1 MELLLKN
8 IIQNEF
14 FMYLKAHTNLNIQ
27 KFISFYQR
35 YSKSDLLT
43 SQNKNIQLI
52 SVKNTQKHK
61 ITPCYQM
68 LLV

>member
-1 MELLLKN
+1 
-8 IIQNEF
+8 
-14 FMYLKAHTNLNIQ
+14 MYLKAHTNLNIQ

>member
-1 MELLLKN
+1 MHSKV
-8 IIQNEF
+8 
-14 FMYLKAHTNLNIQ
+14 HTNLNIR

-35 YSKSDLLT
+35 YSKSGLLT

-52 SVKNTQKHK
+52 SVKNAQKHK

-68 LLV
+68 VLV